1 MRRLIGLIIA
11 EIGLI
16 YVRASSANVVP
27 VWSFWWWVWIT
38 ATVLIAWV
46 GGAVTFMVG
55 VQKGW
60 WTVHRLATTDD

>member
-1 MRRLIGLIIA
+1 
-11 EIGLI
+11 
-16 YVRASSANVVP
+16 